1 MGNNLIGVY
10 YYGGAIWGT
19 FVYNRIQKIENP
31 NYRSTPKWVYYLG
44 IPCGV
49 LVLAVGSYGLLM
61 KSGMVPEMVVMSGS
75 KMLKKDLLVL
85 IENKII
91 EPNEEIKYFYSDGLL
106 SILEARNILTHRR
119 VIRYAQDAASELQIY
134 EMFFDDIANIKLIEQ
149 GNYITNSI
157 YEVRGFGKDAWMRLA
172 LSPENRGDVKFIEA
186 LRNKIHNNHAEY
198 GVEARRRYG
207 YVDKIKSNLRKA
219 ADAQK
224 LYFDKNNSYKSCAPC
239 AARDLPGYNNNPKVT
254 LVAEIGRRDFVLVAT
269 HERCGGSQ
277 WIYQRS
283 TGKITGP
290 NAIDSCTWR
299 P

>member
-1 MGNNLIGVY
+1 
-10 YYGGAIWGT
+10 
-19 FVYNRIQKIENP
+19 
-31 NYRSTPKWVYYLG
+31 
-44 IPCGV
+44 
-49 LVLAVGSYGLLM
+49 
-61 KSGMVPEMVVMSGS
+61 MSGS

-186 LRNKIHNNHAEY
+186 LRNKI
-198 GVEARRRYG
+198 
-207 YVDKIKSNLRKA
+207 
-219 ADAQK
+219 
-224 LYFDKNNSYKSCAPC
+224 P
-239 AARDLPGYNNNPKVT
+239 NP
-254 LVAEIGRRDFVLVAT
+254 
-269 HERCGGSQ
+269 
-277 WIYQRS
+277 Y
-283 TGKITGP
+283 
-290 NAIDSCTWR
+290 
-299 P
+299 